1 MLIPRLD
8 ILPPPQRALWDE
20 LVEIPPAFVLYGGTG
35 LALRLGHRQ
44 SEDFDFFSNESFRPD
59 ELERR
64 ISFLQGSQRLQS
76 SPDTLVSLID
86 RNGPVKVSFFGGL
99 SLRRVQDPEIAEGI
113 GLKVASLLDLAAT
126 KVKVVQDR
134 AETKDYIDVSRILAE
149 GMDLA
154 KALGAASAVYG
165 SVFNPLLSLK
175 ALSYFADGDL
185 RSLPESVR
193 SSLTTAV
200 DENRSERDPRN
211 PALSWRD
218 CTVTDLEQV
227 AVASLLVEDP
237 CRSSSGFQSFPRA
250 GDDLRHDRRSRGG
263 SPSLLGKRFPG
274 GAGESSGGRI

>member
-8 ILPPPQRALWDE
+8 ILPPPQRALWDQ

-64 ISFLQGSQRLQS
+64 IPFLQGSQRLQS

-113 GLKVASLLDLAAT
+113 GLQVASLLDLAAT

-134 AETKDYIDVSRILAE
+134 AEVKDYIDVSRILAE

-154 KALGAASAVYG
+154 KALGAARAVYG

-193 SSLTTAV
+193 SSLTDSV
-200 DENRSERDPRN
+200 KRIDPN
-211 PALSWRD
+211 
-218 CTVTDLEQV
+218 EIH
-227 AVASLLVEDP
+227 EIKP
-237 CRSSSGFQSFPRA
+237 C
-250 GDDLRHDRRSRGG
+250 
-263 SPSLLGKRFPG
+263 PG
-274 GAGESSGGRI
+274 GIAP